1 MVRLPCLALAILA
14 LTLALPT
21 AAVAQPQP
29 AATAGS
35 PPARAK
41 WVAPVKGIADIGY
54 LKPETKVQ
62 GKEVVT
68 KIKIKNLSLG
78 SIALLRVD
86 EYWYDRGGNMLPGDM
101 QRWKK
106 PFLPGEV
113 IELELRVPHNP
124 KYYQNTYKFTHA
136 NGQCKPKLMKKF

>member
-1 MVRLPCLALAILA
+1 MARLPRPALAILA
-14 LTLALPT
+14 FTLVLP
-21 AAVAQPQP
+21 AAAGAQPKPDMP
-29 AATAGS
+29 AQ

-41 WVAPVKGIADIGY
+41 WAPPVKGIVEIGY
-54 LKPETKVQ
+54 LKPETKVV

-68 KIKIKNLSLG
+68 KIKIKNLSMG

-106 PFLPGEV
+106 PFMPGEV
-113 IELELRVPHNP
+113 IEIELRVPNNP
-124 KYYQNTYKFTHA
+124 KYYQNRYNFSHA
-136 NGQCKPKLMKKF
+136 NGTCKPKLMKKF